1 MYILKVEAGFEA
13 AHRLPEYDGPC
24 RRIHGHS
31 YVVQA
36 TWEVATTQAGHGIAI
51 DLVILKK
58 ILRNVLSRFDHQS
71 LNTVMSSTPTAENL
85 AKFIFTLLQAT
96 EHGDLLTQVAVEETR
111 GTCVI
116 YREEIKIG
124 ASRRGEPI

>member
-1 MYILKVEAGFEA
+1 MYILKVESGFEA

-36 TWEVATTQAGHGIAI
+36 TWKVVVLGAGGIAI
-51 DLVILKK
+51 DLVTLKK
-58 ILRNVLSRFDHQS
+58 MLRNVLSRFDHQS
-71 LNTVMSSTPTAENL
+71 LNNVMSNTTTAENL
-85 AKFIFTLLQAT
+85 AKFIFTLLRAA
-96 EHGDLLTQVAVEETR
+96 EYGDLLTQVAVEETR

-116 YREEIKIG
+116 YREEPVTKTGIPH
-124 ASRRGEPI
+124 RGD

>member
-13 AHRLPEYDGPC
+13 AHRLPDYNGPC

-36 TWEVATTQAGHGIAI
+36 TWKYDRPLTAGIAI
-51 DLVILKK
+51 DLVNLKK
-58 ILRNVLSRFDHQS
+58 MLRSVLRRFDHNS
-71 LNTVMSSTPTAENL
+71 LNSEMSNVPTAENL
-85 AKFIFTLLQAT
+85 AKVIF
-96 EHGDLLTQVAVEETR
+96 DLLRGEDYGELLDQVAVEETR

-116 YREEIKIG
+116 YREG
-124 ASRRGEPI
+124 